1 MTQAT
6 DTDIRDI
13 KTAIEANTKSIAD
26 LTTSFTGLREEMR
39 AGFSKTEIQITEI
52 RGDIKELR
60 AELKGLDTKFDE
72 RTKLSFWGFI
82 LRGLVLTALIG
93 VGTYLLPVVAEYVH
107 KLPPL

>member
-13 KTAIEANTKSIAD
+13 KDLISLLDRKIDKLESAIESRLDKLD
-26 LTTSFTGLREEMR
+26 
-39 AGFSKTEIQITEI
+39 SKIDKLEIKLE
-52 RGDIKELR
+52 G
-60 AELKGLDTKFDE
+60 KFDKLDE

-93 VGTYLLPVVAEYVH
+93 VGTYLLPIIAEYVH
-107 KLPPL
+107 KLPTL

>member
-6 DTDIRDI
+6 DTDIRDLTNLIINLDKKLDKLDSKIDNLETKIDAKLDKLDSKIEKLEI
-13 KTAIEANTKSIAD
+13 KLE
-26 LTTSFTGLREEMR
+26 G
-39 AGFSKTEIQITEI
+39 
-52 RGDIKELR
+52 
-60 AELKGLDTKFDE
+60 KFDKLDE